1 MKRSFTFNYNGEEIE
16 VKAERQGNTV
26 VIERDGKE
34 YTVTLKPEENAAP
47 EIPKAGGASAGA
59 AQTGARPSA
68 PSPASSASPA
78 TPSSG
83 GGGGTGG
90 GAAAAGDVPAPMTG
104 VIKEIL
110 ASSGDSVSEGQKVM
124 VMEAMKMDIEVS
136 ATSSGSVQEIYVKP
150 NDSVKE
156 GQPLMKIG

>member
-1 MKRSFTFNYNGEEIE
+1 MKRSFTFSYNGEEIE
-16 VKAERQGNTV
+16 VQAERQGNTV

-34 YTVTLKPEENAAP
+34 YTVTLKPEENSAP
-47 EIPKAGGASAGA
+47 EIPAAGGASTAA
-59 AQTGARPSA
+59 AQAGGRPSA
-68 PSPASSASPA
+68 PSPASSA
-78 TPSSG
+78 
-83 GGGGTGG
+83 
-90 GAAAAGDVPAPMTG
+90 AAAAGDVPAPMTG
-104 VIKEIL
+104 VIKEIR

>member
-83 GGGGTGG
+83 GG
-90 GAAAAGDVPAPMTG
+90 AAAAGDVPAPMTG